1 MLFSKTE
8 TSYLRR
14 NNIQKRYLEDYLTS
28 FIKSFILDETNIE
41 TIAITLLNKNKQ
53 KKNINLVKSSEYEKQ
68 RCEVSL
74 NNLVKAVENGIYY
87 KTTNDRIKV
96 LENRISELKT
106 IIYLENNKDNI
117 RHTKPYIRKFFQK
130 SLTLSGINF
139 AYYLVKKIFIDNQN
153 IEIYLENPYN
163 VEYKSFDLVAKQE
176 YVKEYIT
183 KCKTEIIARNISIF
197 I

>member
-1 MLFSKTE
+1 M
-8 TSYLRR
+8 
-14 NNIQKRYLEDYLTS
+14 
-28 FIKSFILDETNIE
+28 
-41 TIAITLLNKNKQ
+41 TLLNKNKQ
-53 KKNINLVKSSEYEKQ
+53 KKNINLV

-74 NNLVKAVENGIYY
+74 NNLVKAVENGIYAE
-87 KTTNDRIKV
+87 TTNDRIKV
-96 LENRISELKT
+96 LENRISELKA

-117 RHTKPYIRKFFQK
+117 RHTKAYIRKFFQK
-130 SLTLSGINF
+130 SLTLNEINF
-139 AYYLVKKIFIDNQN
+139 AYCLVNKIFIDDQN

-163 VEYKSFDLVAKQE
+163 VEYKSFDLLAKQE